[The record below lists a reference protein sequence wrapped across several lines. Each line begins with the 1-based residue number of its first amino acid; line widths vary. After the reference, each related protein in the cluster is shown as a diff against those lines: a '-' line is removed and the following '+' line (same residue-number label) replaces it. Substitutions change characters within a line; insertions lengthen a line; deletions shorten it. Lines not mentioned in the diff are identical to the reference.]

1 MKRMSDNAG
10 ESRCFEPLRQQ
21 RLAKAVTDCLQP
33 RPTPLACALGLG
45 AALVAVAPLYA
56 ATYTVYNTTDAGS
69 GSLRQALIASDA
81 HPGPDQIVF
90 ASSVSGSIVLTSGP
104 LEKTTYD
111 SLSIVGPGKEKLV
124 IDGNGHDAIL
134 IAVIGDD
141 SSFAVSG
148 VTLQHAGRAISLRF
162 SGYYGSAVIEDS
174 IITGTTEVGIE
185 TSTYWSYSSGDVRLQ
200 SVRISGNS
208 GNGTDLY
215 GNIVIT
221 DSVITD
227 NGGIGIRTGTG
238 YRGAAAPLSVERS
251 VVAQNGGGGIR
262 QPGCWGARVDVSDTQ
277 VIDNGGVG
285 VLAQGS
291 LSVARSTVSG
301 NVGAGID
308 AKLSLTDS
316 TVSGNMGGGIRARAF
331 SCQDSTMGIATV
343 QVVNSTISGNE
354 GQINGGGIYQRTGST
369 IIVNSVITGNS
380 AQVGGGVFKTFQN
393 EEWQYDAYY
402 EPTMIRNSIIAGN
415 QASINP
421 DIKSG
426 LASEEGIILPAALH
440 YSLIGDLGDAYA
452 VESVPGSNLFGL
464 DPLLGPLQDN
474 GGSTFT
480 HALLT
485 GSPAI
490 DRGDPESQQ
499 PPGCDG
505 WPDPAYCVVT
515 PPVSDQRGAGFD
527 RVVNGRIDIGAFE
540 GQGSVTGAV
549 GVWRPSTRQFLL
561 DANGNGTWDGTAA
574 GDTLTGAF
582 GASTDRPVIG
592 DWNGDGSDDVGVW
605 RPGDRKFRLDGN
617 GNAVWDGPTG
627 GDATTAA
634 FGASADLP
642 VAGDWN
648 GDGRAEVGVWR
659 PSPRQFML
667 DANGN
672 GKWDGAAA
680 GDTLTPAFGVSTD
693 RPVIGDWN
701 GDGKDEVGVWR
712 PSTRQFM
719 LDTNGNGGWDGTV
732 GLDTLTGAFGASTD
746 RPVIGDWNGD
756 GKDDVGVGRPS
767 DGKFRLDANGNRL
780 WEGPAGGDVTTAAF
794 GVATD
799 IPVAGTW

>member
-1 MKRMSDNAG
+1 MKRMYDNTG
-10 ESRCFEPLRQQ
+10 ESRCLEPLRQR

-45 AALVAVAPLYA
+45 AALVAVAPLHA
-56 ATYTVYNTTDAGS
+56 ATYTVYNTMDAGP
-69 GSLRQALIASDA
+69 GSLRQALSASEA
-81 HPGPDQIVF
+81 HSGPDQIVF
-90 ASSVSGSIVLTSGP
+90 ASSVSGTIVLTSGP

-124 IDGNGHDAIL
+124 IDGNGNDAIL
-134 IAVIGDD
+134 TAVIQDD

-148 VTLQHAGRAISLRF
+148 VTLQHAGRAVSLRF

-185 TSTYWSYSSGDVRLQ
+185 TSTYWSYSSGDVRLH

-215 GNIVIT
+215 GNIVII

-238 YRGAAAPLSVERS
+238 YRSAAAPLSVKGS
-251 VVAQNGGGGIR
+251 VVARNGGGGIR

-301 NVGAGID
+301 NAGAGIE

-354 GQINGGGIYQRTGST
+354 GPISGGGIYQLTGST
-369 IIVNSVITGNS
+369 IIVNSVITGNK

-393 EEWQYDAYY
+393 EEWQYNAYY

-415 QASINP
+415 QAPIDP
-421 DIKSG
+421 DIKCG
-426 LASEEGIILPAALH
+426 LASEQAFILPAELH
-440 YSLIGDLGDAYA
+440 YSLIGDLGDAYT

-474 GGSTFT
+474 GGPTLT

-490 DRGDPESQQ
+490 DRGDPESQ
-499 PPGCDG
+499 PSG
-505 WPDPAYCVVT
+505 W
-515 PPVSDQRGAGFD
+515 DQRGEGFD
-527 RVVNGRIDIGAFE
+527 RIVNERIDIGAFE
-540 GQGSVTGAV
+540 VQSPVTGAV
-549 GVWRPSTRQFLL
+549 GVWRPTTRQFLL
-561 DANGNGTWDGTAA
+561 DANGNGTWDGAAA
-574 GDTLTGAF
+574 GDTLTAAF
-582 GASTDRPVIG
+582 GASSDRPVIG

-605 RPGDRKFRLDGN
+605 RPSDRRFRLDGN

-627 GDATTAA
+627 GDTTTVA
-634 FGASADLP
+634 FGASADQP
-642 VAGDWN
+642 VA
-648 GDGRAEVGVWR
+648 
-659 PSPRQFML
+659 
-667 DANGN
+667 
-672 GKWDGAAA
+672 
-680 GDTLTPAFGVSTD
+680 
-693 RPVIGDWN
+693 GDWN

-719 LDTNGNGGWDGTV
+719 LDANGNGRWDAAAGGDTLSAAFGVSTDRPVIGDWDGDGKDEVGVWRPSTRRFMLDTNGNGSWDGTAA
-732 GLDTLTGAFGASTD
+732 LDTLTGAFGASTD

-767 DGKFRLDANGNRL
+767 DGKFRLDANGTGL
-780 WEGPAGGDVTTAAF
+780 WEGPAGGDVTTGAF

-799 IPVAGTW
+799 IPVAGIW